1 MIVLAALLVVVC
13 LLMFGLVLFAA
24 FTLTDKRNATLA
36 ELVAAFGDSLEKVSL
51 RESSDIKA
59 VLDAALDGRRQLV
72 NALVATAV
80 DPRAAQRLAIIER
93 DAEAA
98 ERPPVARDLLAEL
111 RETAVGGLNRD
122 YPTDSDGLP
131 VQLVGAGG

>member
-13 LLMFGLVLFAA
+13 LLMFALVLFAA

-72 NALVATAV
+72 NALVATTV

-93 DAEAA
+93 DAEQA
-98 ERPPVARDLLAEL
+98 ERAPSPRDLLAGL
-111 RETAVGGLNRD
+111 RETAVGGLNND
-122 YPTDSDGLP
+122 FPTDSDGRP